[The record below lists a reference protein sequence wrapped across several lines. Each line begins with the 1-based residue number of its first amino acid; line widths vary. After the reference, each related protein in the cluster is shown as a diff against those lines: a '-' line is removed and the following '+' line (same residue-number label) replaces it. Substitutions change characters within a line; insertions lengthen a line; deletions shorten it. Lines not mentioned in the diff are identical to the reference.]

1 MKNQTDEI
9 MPPLVTCEI
18 AGGVATI
25 RLNHPATGN
34 ALNVA
39 MAEELLERIRAVA
52 ENTAVRCVLLT
63 GSGRFFCVGGDVKGL
78 QQAGEHVGE
87 VIEKLTYSLHRAIGI
102 LLRMEKPV
110 VVAVNGPVAGGG
122 LGLALAG
129 DIVLAADSAHFSM
142 AYSGIGFSPDGA
154 STWLLPRLIGL
165 RRAQEMA
172 LTNRRL
178 SSEDAAASGLITRR
192 TEDATLVGEAQAVAQ
207 TLANGPVGAFVATR
221 RLLLAS
227 DCATPESQMDAEAH
241 SVRRQAEGAE
251 GQEGLTAFVAR
262 RPADF
267 AGLPKS

>member
-1 MKNQTDEI
+1 MNNETDEVVRS
-9 MPPLVTCEI
+9 LVTCEV

-25 RLNHPATGN
+25 QLNQPNTGN
-34 ALNVA
+34 TLSVA
-39 MAEELLERIRAVA
+39 MAEALLERIQAVA
-52 ENTAVRCVLLT
+52 DNVAVRCVLLT
-63 GSGRFFCVGGDVKGL
+63 GRGRFFCVGGDVKGL
-78 QQAGEHVGE
+78 QQAGEDIGG
-87 VIEKLTYSLHRAIGI
+87 VIERLTDSLHRAVGI
-102 LLRMEKPV
+102 LLRMDKPV

-129 DIVLAADSAHFSM
+129 DIVLAAGSAHFSM

-178 SSEDAAASGLITRR
+178 SSEEAVALGLITRR
-192 TEDATLVGEAQAVAQ
+192 IEDDALVGEAQAVAQ
-207 TLANGPVGAFVATR
+207 TLANGPVGVFAATR

-227 DCATPESQMDAEAH
+227 DGATPESQMDAEAH

-251 GQEGLTAFVAR
+251 GQEGLAAFVAR
-262 RPADF
+262 RTADF
-267 AGLPKS
+267 NGLSKS